1 MRFGQVC
8 LYYKINLDGHLKK
21 SKLILLPL
29 PTFHQLDNFVKNDK
43 Q

>member
-21 SKLILLPL
+21 AKLILLPL
-29 PTFHQLDNFVKNDK
+29 PTFHHLDNFVKNDK